1 MVKPQEVTH
10 VIYHGC
16 CDDGFGAAWS
26 AWKLLGDQ
34 AVYLP
39 AQHGEPVPEL
49 PAQAVVALV
58 DFSYKRPI
66 VEELYQRLQGVVI
79 LDHHVTA
86 QADLQDLDYAVF
98 DMDRS
103 GAHLAWNFF
112 HPAEPLPELLA
123 YVEDKDLWH
132 FRLPQS
138 KEVTAAIRSYP
149 MDFQVWSQFS
159 VERLKLEGVALLRL
173 QEQQVLAHCKR
184 VRWESLGG
192 YRVPIVNASD
202 LRSEIANRL
211 CTLYPEAPFAAAYYD
226 AQDGHRNWS
235 LRSVGDFDVAALA
248 KRFGGGGHKNASG
261 FSELDPVPKPP
272 SGP

>member
-10 VIYHGC
+10 VIYHGS

-26 AWKLLGDQ
+26 AWKLLGDK
-34 AVYLP
+34 ATYLS
-39 AQHGEPVPEL
+39 AQHGEPVPAL
-49 PAQAVVALV
+49 PTAAVVALV
-58 DFSYKRPI
+58 DFSYKRPV
-66 VEELYQRLQGVVI
+66 VEELAQRVAGVVI

-86 QADLQDLDYAVF
+86 QADLEDLDFAVF
-98 DMDRS
+98 DMERS
-103 GAHLAWNFF
+103 GAHLAWRFF
-112 HPAEPLPELLA
+112 HPDKPLPELLA

-132 FRLPQS
+132 FHLAQS

-149 MDFQVWSQFS
+149 MDFAVWDAFE
-159 VERLKLEGVALLRL
+159 VERLKVEGVALLRL
-173 QEQQVLAHCKR
+173 QEIQVGAHCR
-184 VRWESLGG
+184 RARWEDLGG

-211 CTLYPEAPFAAAYYD
+211 CTLHPEAPFAAAYYD
-226 AQDGHRNWS
+226 AQDGHRSWS

-261 FSELDPVPKPP
+261 FTEPDPVPRPP
-272 SGP
+272 S